1 MEIKSYTDN
10 IQMHLTKGNYHAAF
24 NLALSGLNECRRNR
38 DQAGVNHFLEN
49 IKTITHTIVT
59 EFDKE

>member
-1 MEIKSYTDN
+1 MEIKSYTDI
-10 IQMHLTKGNYHAAF
+10 IQMHLKNRNYHAAF

-38 DQAGVNHFLEN
+38 DQFGINHFLDI
-49 IKTITHTIVT
+49 IKTITHSIVA